1 MSVTLPQIGST
12 MAEAQDAGQPPVAAR
27 GKTSQGA
34 SPAAESAQPEGWQ
47 PPQLSTAIRIDD
59 RRRIYYEVINDHTG
73 QVVLEIPPET
83 VRSIG
88 EGINQFLETLHP
100 TRSVDV
106 KS

>member
-12 MAEAQDAGQPPVAAR
+12 MAEAQDTGQPAAASHVTPSHEANAAR
-27 GKTSQGA
+27 EGA
-34 SPAAESAQPEGWQ
+34 PAGWQ
-47 PPQLSTAIRIDD
+47 SPQFSTAIRIDD

-73 QVVLEIPPET
+73 QVVLEIPPEV
-83 VRSIG
+83 VRNIG
-88 EGINQFLETLHP
+88 EGIKQFLETLHP